1 MVVERWTR
9 CWLLMRRPQIESET
23 QPTNEMKDIVG
34 PKVEEVIRKR
44 KSVETGGNVA
54 ADAHA
59 VLF

>member
-1 MVVERWTR
+1 
-9 CWLLMRRPQIESET
+9 MRRPQIESET